1 MLYACE
7 ACHFLFEKIYDE
19 GRCPDCGKF
28 AVRTATESEIEEYNN
43 RKIVTEKAQK
53 E

>member
-28 AVRTATESEIEEYNN
+28 AVRAATKSEIEEYNS
-43 RKIVTEKAQK
+43 RKTENVKTQK
-53 E
+53 K